1 MSKHPLRLPTGEAGS
16 DDSSLRP
23 SPTAIDRSVGLPL
36 WLQLKM
42 TLSQKI
48 SSGEYPP
55 DGQLPS
61 EPQICKI
68 YGLSRTVVR
77 EALAQLV
84 LERKI
89 YKVHGKGAFVL
100 REKPADSFVSSNI
113 GLSGEMIGKGRT
125 VHTRVLEQVC
135 ASPTERE
142 RELLDMREGAK
153 VYRILRT
160 QSVDGVVRALTR
172 TSLNLDLVP
181 EIDRI
186 NLENQSLYDVL
197 RRRYGITPARSRR
210 WIEATMPS
218 SHDAGLL
225 GIERSKPVL
234 GIESIAHDAD
244 GRGIEYYFSLYR
256 SDISRIMLE
265 VG

>member
-1 MSKHPLRLPTGEAGS
+1 MPKHAPRLTTDEIAG
-16 DDSSLRP
+16 DSSHAQVEA
-23 SPTAIDRSVGLPL
+23 TVFDRSSGLPL

-42 TLSQKI
+42 ALSQKI

-55 DGQLPS
+55 DAQIPS
-61 EPQICKI
+61 EPQICRI

-100 REKPADSFVSSNI
+100 REKNTDSFISSNI
-113 GLSGEMIGKGRT
+113 GLSGEMIGKGRS
-125 VHTRVLEQVC
+125 VYTRMLEQVC
-135 ASPTERE
+135 APPTERE
-142 RELLDMREGAK
+142 RELLDLREGAQ
-153 VYRILRT
+153 VYRILRV
-160 QSVDGVVRALTR
+160 QSVDGVARALTR
-172 TSLNLDLVP
+172 TSLSLDLLP

-197 RRRYGITPARSRR
+197 RRRYGLAPARSRR
-210 WIEATMPS
+210 WIEAIMPS

-234 GIESIAHDAD
+234 GIESIAYDAD
-244 GRGIEYYFSLYR
+244 GRAIEYYFSLYR
-256 SDISRIMLE
+256 SDLSRIVMD
-265 VG
+265 VV